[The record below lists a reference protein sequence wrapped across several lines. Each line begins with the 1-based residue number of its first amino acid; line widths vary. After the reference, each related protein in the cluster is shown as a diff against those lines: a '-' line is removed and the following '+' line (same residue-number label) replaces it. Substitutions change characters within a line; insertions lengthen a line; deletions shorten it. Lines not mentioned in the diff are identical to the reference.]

1 MEESSRSIHLGTQ
14 GWSYKSW
21 VGTFL
26 PAKTPAA
33 KYLEEYAR
41 IFHAVEID
49 ATYYGIPRSS
59 TIESWD
65 RATPTDFRFT
75 AKFPQSIT
83 HEKMLKGVE
92 RETYGF
98 LDAMS
103 LLGGKLGPLL
113 MQFPYNF
120 KPTLRT
126 ELESFLAAL
135 PSDSHFRF
143 AVEVRNKGWL
153 QDWFFD
159 LLAQHRVALT
169 LADYAYMPKLE
180 RVTTDFTYIRWLG
193 NRRDVPD
200 DEYDHVRRNR
210 DEEMDHWTDVIANLV
225 DKGVAIWGFAN
236 NHYMGH
242 SPATVRELM
251 ARLQHRG
258 ISI

>member
-1 MEESSRSIHLGTQ
+1 MITFAPRTSPSSRPLARFSVARAVVLGM
-14 GWSYKSW
+14 
-21 VGTFL
+21 F
-26 PAKTPAA
+26 A
-33 KYLEEYAR
+33 
-41 IFHAVEID
+41 
-49 ATYYGIPRSS
+49 
-59 TIESWD
+59 
-65 RATPTDFRFT
+65 
-75 AKFPQSIT
+75 
-83 HEKMLKGVE
+83 
-92 RETYGF
+92 
-98 LDAMS
+98 
-103 LLGGKLGPLL
+103 
-113 MQFPYNF
+113 
-120 KPTLRT
+120 
-126 ELESFLAAL
+126 
-135 PSDSHFRF
+135 RF

-180 RVTTDFTYIRWLG
+180 RATTDFTYIRWLG
-193 NRRDVPD
+193 NRKDVPD

-210 DEEMDHWTDVIANLV
+210 DDEMDHWTDVIANLV